1 MVAFLWCLHFTF
13 VVTSLL
19 KSTDSKITQ
28 LLLKFCIKCTL
39 IRSNKINSTV
49 PKEIAKAISEPLM
62 FLSEK
67 GQNERQQNTWNVE
80 KKIDYCAIFKIR
92 NKIRDYEL
100 YTNHF
105 NLNSQQNW

>member
-1 MVAFLWCLHFTF
+1 
-13 VVTSLL
+13 
-19 KSTDSKITQ
+19 
-28 LLLKFCIKCTL
+28 
-39 IRSNKINSTV
+39 
-49 PKEIAKAISEPLM
+49 M

-105 NLNSQQNW
+105 NLNSQQIW